1 MKCPNCNFEVTENTK
16 FCPECGMKLPY
27 AESKE
32 EISEV
37 TEIKVKGKKKKNKP
51 MIIIISIVSAIIFVC
66 GIIFWLMQNPFCL
79 FYHNNAC
86 CKVIKSATCTEA
98 GLEDAYCEDC
108 GDFLWSRTVPAKGHS
123 FNYREL
129 KCRDC
134 GEKRSCDA
142 AGVEHKY
149 ENAVCGKE
157 NTCVE
162 CGEKKVLQHK
172 LRSSYD
178 ECCMHCGQNKF
189 SVKLP
194 IAPITVHIYDYSNK
208 IVQSCMITQIAVTP
222 YSSEDIK
229 ITYTVKR
236 THHENGNNYS
246 ATAKFGWKLYDSD
259 GTVID
264 SGTAYSDGNI
274 KVGEQSKGDFIVYD
288 LTPWKEYKLEILNLS

>member
-1 MKCPNCNFEVTENTK
+1 MKCPNCNFELPENTK
-16 FCPECGMKLPY
+16 FCPECGMKLPD

-37 TEIKVKGKKKKNKP
+37 TEIKVKGKKKKKKP

-79 FYHNNAC
+79 FYHHNAC
-86 CKVIKSATCTEA
+86 YKVIKSATCTEA

-123 FNYREL
+123 FNYEEV

-162 CGEKKVLQHK
+162 CGEKKMLQHE
-172 LRSSYD
+172 LYSYYD
-178 ECCMHCGQNKF
+178 NSCMYCGQDKF

-194 IAPITVHIYDYSNK
+194 TLPITVHEYDYSNK
-208 IVQSCMITQIAVTP
+208 EQSCTIVQMNVTSYSDSSVTIAF
-222 YSSEDIK
+222 
-229 ITYTVKR
+229 TVKSAY
-236 THHENGNNYS
+236 HKKGNNYS
-246 ATAKFGWKLYDSD
+246 GSAKFGWKLYDSD

-264 SGTAYSDGNI
+264 SGTAYSDANI
-274 KVGEQSKGDFIVYD
+274 KVGEQSKGDFEVYH
-288 LTPWKEYKLEILNLS
+288 LTLWKEYKLEILNLS